1 MNRFKILCACL
12 TFVSLLAPFSFV
24 GPSNAVGVQRVF
36 ALVKGSDGTLVRG
49 AQAVSSRRL
58 GPGNYTV
65 RFSIDVSACVYST
78 DVQGVTPG
86 FDPGGGGAH
95 SFNLGGNG
103 RTVAVKITKRFGP
116 ADSDFAIIV
125 VC

>member
-1 MNRFKILCACL
+1 MNRSEIIGASLI
-12 TFVSLLAPFSFV
+12 FVSLLAPFSFV

-36 ALVKGSDGTLVRG
+36 ALVKSDGTLVRG
-49 AQAVSSRRL
+49 AQAVSSKRL

-65 RFSIDVSACVYST
+65 RFSIDVSACVYSA
-78 DVQGVTPG
+78 DVQGATPG
-86 FDPGGGGAH
+86 SDTGTGGAR

-103 RTVAVKITKRFGP
+103 RTVGVKIGQHGFAVDR
-116 ADSDFAIIV
+116 DFNIIV

>member
-1 MNRFKILCACL
+1 MNRFKILCASL

-36 ALVKGSDGTLVRG
+36 ALVKKDGTLVRG
-49 AQAVSSRRL
+49 AQAVSSKRL
-58 GPGNYTV
+58 SLGNYTV
-65 RFSIDVSACVYST
+65 KFSIDVSACVYSA
-78 DVQGVTPG
+78 DVQSATPG
-86 FDPGGGGAH
+86 SDPMVGGAR

-103 RTVAVKITKRFGP
+103 RTVGVRIGAHGSGVDR
-116 ADSDFAIIV
+116 DFSIIV